1 MRPETVYDR
10 RRGEGVTKVGPE
22 QWRALRPRLVDEHSA
37 EVAFLK
43 IEKLVDSR
51 GEWSGKTRDLL
62 PLMSRSSGN
71 LGRQK
76 AQAIVALAD
85 KHGVLRFG
93 DPVSGRKCSFEL
105 TVPNYCL
112 QAFKELREPF
122 HVKPLAFEDTEFCV
136 CALDRGDWV
145 AIGCENCCRIAAA
158 FTTAIL
164 YGFYYELIRAT
175 FGHGRPWGADKFDL
189 AVVPE
194 PLRDELRLA
203 VSHAA
208 FLAQQLSPEAHPDWD
223 VKHFDFTKLGLVL
236 AAAKKNVRGVIYPRL
251 SDIENVRH
259 MSFPASKTFL
269 DRERERDW
277 NARHGRTARVNRDP
291 ILTSYNPADAP
302 WNNQGRK
309 QPCCGSEPPEGAMHC
324 PTCGRRTTELGF

>member
-1 MRPETVYDR
+1 VRPETVYDR

-43 IEKLVDSR
+43 IEQIVDSR

-62 PLMSRSSGN
+62 PLMSSFSGN
-71 LGRQK
+71 LGRQE
-76 AQAIVALAD
+76 AQAIVALSD

-93 DPVSGRKCSFEL
+93 APVWGRKCSFEL

-112 QAFKELREPF
+112 QAFKDLGEPF

-208 FLAQQLSPEAHPDWD
+208 FLAQHG
-223 VKHFDFTKLGLVL
+223 KLRLVL
-236 AAAKKNVRGVIYPRL
+236 AAAKKSVRGVTYPRL

-259 MSFPASKTFL
+259 MSFPASETFL
-269 DRERERDW
+269 DLERERDW
-277 NARHGRTARVNRDP
+277 NVRHGRTARVNRDP
-291 ILTSYNPADAP
+291 VLTSYNPANAP
-302 WNNQGRK
+302 WNNRGRK
-309 QPCCGSEPPEGAMHC
+309 KPCCGSEPPEGAMHC